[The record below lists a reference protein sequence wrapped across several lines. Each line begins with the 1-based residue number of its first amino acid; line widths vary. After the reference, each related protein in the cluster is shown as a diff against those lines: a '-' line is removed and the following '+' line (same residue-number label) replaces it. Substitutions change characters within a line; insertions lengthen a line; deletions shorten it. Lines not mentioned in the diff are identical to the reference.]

1 MAQRLAVTHLR
12 AQEAA
17 AVSRMCA
24 RCAMSRTDAMRLAI
38 AVGCGGAGASVTL
51 GAHGDVIGALSAC
64 GQPLNAAAH
73 HANAAA
79 ARYAT
84 SARLRPGEVN
94 EMCEEVRLAAD
105 AASAALSR
113 TVELD
118 GVCARARDTRVVTLP
133 DAAGRQSEAV
143 VARVGEHEYEMLALR
158 SAAAGTSRSAW
169 LRDMLMLLAL
179 TWPDVPKGQV
189 AVAHGVDVARLAV
202 AAQRWDTNA
211 AQIRAAMERLAHAR
225 SRDRAIDPLTMSS
238 LLADRTRCVDDS
250 RRCASRMH
258 EHVDPILG
266 GRP

>member
-17 AVSRMCA
+17 APDSDRE
-24 RCAMSRTDAMRLAI
+24 
-38 AVGCGGAGASVTL
+38 
-51 GAHGDVIGALSAC
+51 AHGVGALSAC

-84 SARLRPGEVN
+84 SACLRPGEVN

-118 GVCARARDTRVVTLP
+118 GACARARDTRVVTLP
-133 DAAGRQSEAV
+133 DAAGRQSEAF
-143 VARVGEHEYEMLALR
+143 VARVGEHEYELLALR

-189 AVAHGVDVARLAV
+189 AVAHGVDVARLKV

-211 AQIRAAMERLAHAR
+211 AQIRAAMERLVRAR
-225 SRDRAIDPLTMSS
+225 SRDRAIDPLTISS

-258 EHVDPILG
+258 EQVDPILG
-266 GRP
+266 GRL